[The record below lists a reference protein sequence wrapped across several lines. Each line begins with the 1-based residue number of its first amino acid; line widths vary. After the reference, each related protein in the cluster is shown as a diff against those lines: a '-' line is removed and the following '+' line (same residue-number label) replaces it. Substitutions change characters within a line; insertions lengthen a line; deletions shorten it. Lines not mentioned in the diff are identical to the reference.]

1 MSSLSLNKLKN
12 QIGFVKP
19 YVSAPILVGINNSPC
34 CKSKVN
40 KTGTTPLESSKT
52 LKKMVQCSANQN
64 PQPAAVSPEIKAA
77 SVRTGQLIDATILAS
92 VSTTDPTT
100 RFSTFLPPPIPPP
113 RFLQPGF
120 VKYNVNSNA
129 PKYVVPPCVGFSKA
143 KQAI

>member
-19 YVSAPILVGINNSPC
+19 FVSAPVMAGINYSSC

-40 KTGTTPLESSKT
+40 ANGTTPLESSKT
-52 LKKMVQCSANQN
+52 LKKIVLAS
-64 PQPAAVSPEIKAA
+64 VSPEIKAA
-77 SVRTGQLIDATILAS
+77 SVRTGQLIDATILVS
-92 VSTTDPTT
+92 VSTTDPIT

-113 RFLQPGF
+113 RYLQPGY
-120 VKYNVNSNA
+120 VKYDVNSNR